1 MRRMACRAGI
11 AHSVWA
17 ECGQVGLLAHRPK
30 MDDSMR
36 EGGGWVDVVD
46 GLVSTARKSFGGKR
60 QRVRKRLRAECA
72 SESSRCG
79 PKIACSRPS
88 HSPLR
93 TNWSGN
99 GPQPGLTSTREL
111 AGKDVGCGRDQPP
124 ILELIPSSL
133 PARAAAGTVRLRALK
148 PCPSAQASMS
158 DRKLL
163 S

>member
-1 MRRMACRAGI
+1 MACRAGM
-11 AHSVWA
+11 AHSV
-17 ECGQVGLLAHRPK
+17 CGRQVDLLAHRPK

-46 GLVSTARKSFGGKR
+46 GLVSTARTAANGKSFGGKR

-72 SESSRCG
+72 SEGSRCG

-88 HSPLR
+88 HFPLR
-93 TNWSGN
+93 INWSGN

-111 AGKDVGCGRDQPP
+111 AGKLIGCGRDQPP

-133 PARAAAGTVRLRALK
+133 PCPCGCWNCSVACLQTMPVR
-148 PCPSAQASMS
+148 SSFNV
-158 DRKLL
+158 
-163 S
+163 